1 MIRQL
6 WQDPKLFNY
15 FILFIY
21 ACTSVRWAYFRR
33 WADVCYWLCAFGI
46 TATVTWGY
54 KR

>member
-1 MIRQL
+1 MNL

-15 FILFIY
+15 FILTVY
-21 ACTSVRWAYFRR
+21 AITSLRWAVKGS
-33 WADVCYWLCAFGI
+33 WADMFYWMFAFGI